1 MAESARAR
9 ARRYAR
15 GDFTERELKVMLG
28 GMLFD
33 QVIDIATFGRL
44 SALKGRAFQAAYRTV
59 SPLVAPGLR
68 ATAAQAAG
76 TALRLGGTVA
86 RVGSIVAMRHPYI
99 AGGAALIYVASKNRE
114 AITRMLGEGWEI
126 VEESFSRTPPRIAGT
141 GAMAIDLPGVPARA
155 RRTTSKFNKAVSAGM
170 KAIKKSKFLGKPGK
184 FTNSKKAFGTV
195 TKTVSRLKKG
205 AKVTSKGAVGAI
217 KRAVKRYI

>member
-15 GDFTERELKVMLG
+15 GDFTERELKVILG

-33 QVIDIATFGRL
+33 QLIDISTFGRL
-44 SALKGRAFQAAYRTV
+44 SQLKGRAFQAAYRTL

-68 ATAAQAAG
+68 AATAQAAG
-76 TALRLGGTVA
+76 TALRLGGTAA
-86 RVGSIVAMRHPYI
+86 RVVGTVAMRHPYI
-99 AGGAALIYVASKNRE
+99 AGAAVIYVSLKNRE

-126 VEESFSRTPPRIAGT
+126 VEESFSRTPPQMSGT
-141 GAMAIDLPGVPARA
+141 GTLSIDLPGVPGRVK
-155 RRTTSKFNKAVSAGM
+155 RTTSKFNKAVSQGM

-205 AKVTSKGAVGAI
+205 AKVSSKGAVGAI